1 MGAPEGAP
9 FLWWSQDYSPGPPGP
24 SPHSLGRQELSRDL
38 GDLLLASGA
47 LDEARLRE
55 ARSMERGGLS
65 LQEALLRLGAVDE
78 GTLYRALAKQHG
90 IPFVDLDK
98 GRIAQDILDRVP
110 AEIVHE
116 QELLPLMERG
126 GKLVV
131 AVDDPLKAIVADSL
145 GFMLGGEVACALST
159 PKALRSAISQYYG
172 DRLVVQGAGNSAE
185 ADGDEESDAPV
196 VRLVTRMFS
205 DALEERASDI
215 HIEPGNGLVRIR
227 FRIDGLLR
235 DVAEHPGHLSAP
247 LLSRLK
253 IMANLDIAEKRKP
266 QDGRIG
272 IQIAGRDLDV
282 RVSVLPTGHGETIV
296 MRILDR
302 SANLIA
308 LGDLGFDESDQ
319 KWFRK
324 ILDRPNGVVLVTG
337 PTGSGK
343 TTTLYAALQELNRPD
358 VKIITAEDP
367 VEYRIQGMN
376 QVQVNPK
383 VDLTF
388 PRILK
393 AMLRCAPNVIL
404 VGEVRDLDTA
414 ETAIQASLTGHLVF
428 TTLHT
433 NDATSALTR
442 LMDIGIKPFLVS
454 AAVQGVLAQR
464 LVRRLCPQCA
474 ASYTPEPEELRALGL
489 DPERYADVHFHRPR
503 GCRACE
509 GTGYRGRVALYERL
523 ELDPDL
529 REQCFRRAPLEE
541 LRRHA
546 LKSGALSPLL
556 KDGARKVLSGTTSV
570 PEVLR
575 VSRSAQESS
584 DTSGA

>member
-1 MGAPEGAP
+1 
-9 FLWWSQDYSPGPPGP
+9 
-24 SPHSLGRQELSRDL
+24 
-38 GDLLLASGA
+38 
-47 LDEARLRE
+47 
-55 ARSMERGGLS
+55 MERSGLS
-65 LQEALLRLGAVDE
+65 LQEALTRQGAVDE

-98 GRIAQDILDRVP
+98 GRISQEVLDRVA

-116 QELLPLMERG
+116 QELLPLMERN

-131 AVDDPLKAIVADSL
+131 AIDDPLKTIVADSL
-145 GFMLGGEVACALST
+145 GFMLGGEVACALAT
-159 PKALRSAISQYYG
+159 PKALRAAISRNYG
-172 DRLVVQGAGNSAE
+172 DRLTVKDAGALASGE
-185 ADGDEESDAPV
+185 GDEESDAPV

-215 HIEPGNGLVRIR
+215 HIEPGHGLVRIR

-235 DVAEHPGHLSAP
+235 DIAEHPAHLSAP

-272 IQIAGRDLDV
+272 IQIAGRELDV

-308 LGDLGFDESDQ
+308 LGDLGFDAEDQ

-383 VDLTF
+383 VGLTF

-404 VGEVRDLDTA
+404 VGEIRDLETA

-442 LMDIGIKPFLVS
+442 LMDLGIKPFLVS
-454 AAVQGVLAQR
+454 AAVQGILAQR
-464 LVRRLCPQCA
+464 LVRRLCPQCSVA
-474 ASYTPEPEELRALGL
+474 YTPESEEVQALGL
-489 DPERYADVHFHRPR
+489 DLAAHPDVKFQRPR

-523 ELDPDL
+523 ELDAEL

-546 LKSGALSPLL
+546 LQSGALSSLL
-556 KDGARKVLSGTTSV
+556 RDGARKVLAGTTSV

-575 VSRSAQESS
+575 VSRSSQESS
-584 DTSGA
+584 DSTVA

>member
-1 MGAPEGAP
+1 M
-9 FLWWSQDYSPGPPGP
+9 
-24 SPHSLGRQELSRDL
+24 SRDL

-55 ARSMERGGLS
+55 ARSMERSGLT
-65 LQEALLRLGAVDE
+65 LQEALTRLGAVDE

-98 GRIAQDILDRVP
+98 GRIVQEILDRVP

-131 AVDDPLKAIVADSL
+131 AVDDPLKSIVADSL

-159 PKALRSAISQYYG
+159 PKSLRSAISKYYG
-172 DRLVVQGAGNSAE
+172 DRLVVQGEMASTEG
-185 ADGDEESDAPV
+185 DGDEESDAPV

-235 DVAEHPGHLSAP
+235 DIAEHPAHLSAP

-272 IQIAGRDLDV
+272 IKIGGRDLDV

-308 LGDLGFDESDQ
+308 LGDLGFDEADQ

-376 QVQVNPK
+376 QVQVNTK
-383 VDLTF
+383 VGLTF

-404 VGEVRDLDTA
+404 VGEVRDLETA

-442 LMDIGIKPFLVS
+442 LMDLGIKPFLVS

-474 ASYTPEPEELRALGL
+474 AQYTPESEELVALGL
-489 DPERYADVHFHRPR
+489 DPERHSDVHFHRPR

-523 ELDPDL
+523 ELDADL
-529 REQCFRRAPLEE
+529 REQCFRRVPLEE
-541 LRRHA
+541 LKRNA
-546 LKSGALSPLL
+546 LKAGALSPLI
-556 KDGARKVLSGTTSV
+556 KDGARKVLAGTTSV

-575 VSRSAQESS
+575 VSRSAQESPEAT
-584 DTSGA
+584 DA

>member
-1 MGAPEGAP
+1 MT
-9 FLWWSQDYSPGPPGP
+9 
-24 SPHSLGRQELSRDL
+24 RDL
-38 GDLLLASGA
+38 GELLLASGA
-47 LDEARLRE
+47 LDEAQLRE
-55 ARSMERGGLS
+55 ARSMERSGLT
-65 LQEALLRLGAVDE
+65 LQEALRRQGVVDE

-98 GRIAQDILDRVP
+98 GRIPKEVLARVP
-110 AEIVHE
+110 EEVVHD

-145 GFMLGGEVACALST
+145 SFLLGGEVACALAT
-159 PKALRSAISQYYG
+159 PRALQAAISRYYG
-172 DRLVVQGAGNSAE
+172 DRISVQ
-185 ADGDEESDAPV
+185 DGPLEKMGDGEDSDAPV

-205 DALEERASDI
+205 DALRERASDI

-235 DVAEHPGHLSAP
+235 DMAEHPAHLAAA

-253 IMANLDIAEKRKP
+253 IMAKLDIAEKRKP

-272 IQIAGRDLDV
+272 LEIGGRELDV

-296 MRILDR
+296 MRLLDR
-302 SANLIA
+302 SQNLIA
-308 LGDLGFDESDQ
+308 LGELGFDVEDQ

-324 ILDRPNGVVLVTG
+324 ILERPNGIVLVTG

-367 VEYRIQGMN
+367 VEYRISGMN
-376 QVQVNPK
+376 QVQVNTR
-383 VDLTF
+383 VGLTF
-388 PRILK
+388 PRILR

-404 VGEVRDLDTA
+404 VGEVRDLETA

-442 LMDIGIKPFLVS
+442 LMDLGIKPFLVS
-454 AAVQGVLAQR
+454 AAVQAVLAQR
-464 LVRRLCPQCA
+464 LVRRLCPECSV
-474 ASYTPEPEELRALGL
+474 SYAPEE
-489 DPERYADVHFHRPR
+489 E
-503 GCRACE
+503 E
-509 GTGYRGRVALYERL
+509 VA
-523 ELDPDL
+523 
-529 REQCFRRAPLEE
+529 AM
-541 LRRHA
+541 
-546 LKSGALSPLL
+546 
-556 KDGARKVLSGTTSV
+556 
-570 PEVLR
+570 
-575 VSRSAQESS
+575 
-584 DTSGA
+584 

>member
-1 MGAPEGAP
+1 
-9 FLWWSQDYSPGPPGP
+9 
-24 SPHSLGRQELSRDL
+24 
-38 GDLLLASGA
+38 
-47 LDEARLRE
+47 LDEAQLRE

-65 LQEALLRLGAVDE
+65 LQEALTRQGAVDE

-98 GRIAQDILDRVP
+98 GRISQDILDRVP
-110 AEIVHE
+110 AQIVHE
-116 QELLPLMERG
+116 QELLPLMERN

-145 GFMLGGEVACALST
+145 GFMLGGDVACALAT
-159 PKALRSAISQYYG
+159 PKALRSAITRNYG
-172 DRLVVQGAGNSAE
+172 DRLIVQDAGALSAG
-185 ADGDEESDAPV
+185 DGDEESDAPV

-205 DALEERASDI
+205 DALQERASDI
-215 HIEPGNGLVRIR
+215 HVEPGHGLVRIR
-227 FRIDGLLR
+227 FRVDGLLR
-235 DVAEHPGHLSAP
+235 DIAEHPAHLSAP

-308 LGDLGFDESDQ
+308 LGELGFDEEDQ

-376 QVQVNPK
+376 QVQVNTK
-383 VDLTF
+383 VGLTF

-404 VGEVRDLDTA
+404 VGEVRDLETA

-442 LMDIGIKPFLVS
+442 LMDLGIKPFLVS

-474 ASYTPEPEELRALGL
+474 VAYTPEPEELLALGL
-489 DPERYADVHFHRPR
+489 KPEPHADSKFHRPR

-523 ELDPDL
+523 ELDADL

-541 LRRHA
+541 LRRQA
-546 LKSGALSPLL
+546 LASGALSPLL
-556 KDGARKVLSGTTSV
+556 KDGARKVLAGVTSV

-575 VSRSAQESS
+575 VSRSSQDSS
-584 DTSGA
+584 DSLGA

>member
-1 MGAPEGAP
+1 
-9 FLWWSQDYSPGPPGP
+9 
-24 SPHSLGRQELSRDL
+24 
-38 GDLLLASGA
+38 
-47 LDEARLRE
+47 
-55 ARSMERGGLS
+55 MERGGLT
-65 LQEALLRLGAVDE
+65 LQEALLRQGAVEE

-90 IPFVDLDK
+90 IPFVDLGK
-98 GRIAQDILDRVP
+98 GRIPQEVLDRVP

-116 QELLPLMERG
+116 QELLPLMERN

-145 GFMLGGEVACALST
+145 GFMLGGDVACALAT
-159 PKALRSAISQYYG
+159 PKALSAAISRHYG
-172 DRLVVQGAGNSAE
+172 DRLAVQGAQGAGPV
-185 ADGDEESDAPV
+185 AGDGESDAPV

-205 DALEERASDI
+205 DALQERASDI
-215 HIEPGNGLVRIR
+215 HIEPGHGKVRIR

-235 DVAEHPGHLSAP
+235 DMAEHPGHLAAP

-272 IQIAGRDLDV
+272 IKIGGRELDV

-308 LGDLGFDESDQ
+308 LGDLGFDDVDQ

-324 ILDRPNGVVLVTG
+324 ILDRPNGIVLVTG

-367 VEYRIQGMN
+367 VEYRIRGMN
-376 QVQVNPK
+376 QVQVNTK
-383 VDLTF
+383 VGLTF
-388 PRILK
+388 PRILR

-404 VGEVRDLDTA
+404 VGEVRDLETA

-454 AAVQGVLAQR
+454 AAVQAVLAQR
-464 LVRRLCPQCA
+464 LVRRLCPECTVP
-474 ASYTPEPEELRALGL
+474 YTPETEELRAIGL
-489 DPERYADVHFHRPR
+489 DPASHADVRFNRPR

-523 ELDPDL
+523 ELDADL

-541 LRRHA
+541 LRRNA
-546 LKSGALSPLL
+546 LASGALSSLL
-556 KDGARKVLSGTTSV
+556 KDGARKVLAGVTSV

-575 VSRSAQESS
+575 VSRSSQDSS
-584 DTSGA
+584 DTYGA